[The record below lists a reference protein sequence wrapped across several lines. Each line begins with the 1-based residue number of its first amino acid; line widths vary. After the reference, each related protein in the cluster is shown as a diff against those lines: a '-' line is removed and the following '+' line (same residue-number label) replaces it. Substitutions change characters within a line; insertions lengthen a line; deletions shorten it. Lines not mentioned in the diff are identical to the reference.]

1 MASRRCADCGYF
13 EPSEQ
18 QQGWG
23 YCTHP
28 ELRKRWG
35 MRPIKRKAHSCLSLG
50 KDYWEA
56 AGQEL
61 HVTLGKVLLE
71 MRKIT
76 RQQMETGLNVQQTE
90 GFTRRIGEIW
100 VALGYV
106 TPEDIKEALRMQQE
120 RSRIARAS

>member
-1 MASRRCADCGYF
+1 
-13 EPSEQ
+13 
-18 QQGWG
+18 
-23 YCTHP
+23 
-28 ELRKRWG
+28 
-35 MRPIKRKAHSCLSLG
+35 MRPIKRKAHPCLSLG
-50 KDYWEA
+50 KDFWKA

-76 RQQMETGLNVQQTE
+76 RTQMESGLNVQRAE

-120 RSRIARAS
+120 RLRIARVS

>member
-1 MASRRCADCGYF
+1 MSSHRCANCGYF
-13 EPSEQ
+13 EPSER

-23 YCTHP
+23 HCTHP

-35 MRPIKRKAHSCLSLG
+35 MRPIKRKAHPCLSLG
-50 KDYWEA
+50 KDFWKA

-76 RQQMETGLNVQQTE
+76 RTQMEAGLNVQKAE

-106 TPEDIKEALRMQQE
+106 TPEDVKEALRVQQE
-120 RSRIARAS
+120 RLRMARVS